1 MGNAHR
7 LRTVHDLVL
16 AAILCNASTESHQIW
31 TTKLHS
37 FETRN
42 AVRSH
47 VQQLFYGDYNKAEEQ
62 QLQWQLQ
69 LCECLEMHQHSLNAC
84 KMVDIYNERVHLC
97 HSLVH

>member
-1 MGNAHR
+1 MGNAHL

-47 VQQLFYGDYNKAEEQ
+47 VQQLFYGDYNKGEEQ
-62 QLQWQLQ
+62 Q
-69 LCECLEMHQHSLNAC
+69 SSN
-84 KMVDIYNERVHLC
+84 YNSNCNCVNGWKC
-97 HSLVH
+97 INTP